1 LSILI
6 GFDQQAPLGSIF
18 YFNTMNIKISNWAIF
33 AILVGVGILIFALFR
48 GCQAAK
54 NSKDNISSL
63 KASNDSL
70 KTLNKETKEQWAL
83 SDKAH
88 ADSLEFE
95 RGQRTLAENQYE
107 RTSLELDKERAI
119 NKKLIEKYKY
129 HQYADTGMVMTPSEF
144 VNDCKD
150 CFTQL
155 ERTDNLTF
163 KLRKEV
169 TDWNNK
175 YNKETK
181 RLEDRLIQI
190 KEERDGYYNKVDSLT
205 KIQSKSIA
213 QIKPTGRLYFSWGV
227 LWSPL
232 PIAAGGGIMYQ
243 TPRNIIFGLKG
254 YYGVTKSM
262 SNKTTIETTINF
274 PLSFKIK

>member
-1 LSILI
+1 MITINNSNTPNKWMFLLI
-6 GFDQQAPLGSIF
+6 IVLLGLLF
-18 YFNTMNIKISNWAIF
+18 F
-33 AILVGVGILIFALFR
+33 AMAR
-48 GCQAAK
+48 GCNKAK
-54 NSKDNISSL
+54 YDKDNINSL
-63 KASNDSL
+63 KQSNDSL
-70 KTLNKETKEQWAL
+70 EALNKETKIQWAE
-83 SDKAH
+83 SEKAYQ
-88 ADSLEFE
+88 DSLDFE
-95 RGQRTLAENQYE
+95 RGQRLLAQKQYE
-107 RTSLELDKERAI
+107 RTYLELDEAHVKNKELLERYGFKGYI
-119 NKKLIEKYKY
+119 NDGGFSGVEFFDSASIL
-129 HQYADTGMVMTPSEF
+129 TPNEF

-190 KEERDGYYNKVDSLT
+190 KGERDGYYNKVDSLT

-232 PIAAGGGIMYQ
+232 PQYAGLGLMYQ
-243 TPRNIIFGLKG
+243 TSRNMIFGLKG
-254 YYGVTKSM
+254 YYGVTGSRK
-262 SNKTTIETTINF
+262 NTIVETTINF
-274 PLSFKIK
+274 PLSLKIK